1 MAVTRITDIV
11 EPAVFTEYVTQNSVE
26 KTAFAESGVLVR
38 NAAIEDQLRAGA
50 DSFTIPHWLD
60 LASDEANIVDDD
72 PAHQATP
79 KNIGTGRQVV
89 RKSFLHQA
97 WSAMNLA
104 SEIAG
109 SDALQRIQLRV
120 TAYWDR
126 QTQRRLISSLNGVLA
141 NNVLAAGSG
150 GNDSDMVLD
159 ISGLSNGNEKI
170 SAAAVIDAAATLG
183 DALRDLTTIAMHSA
197 TYKALLKL
205 DLIQTLPTSQGGWI
219 QVFRGLRVVV
229 DDGLPVPGTG
239 VYVTVLFG
247 AGAIGY
253 GLTEPRVAD
262 GTEIENLPSAG
273 RGGGQQILH
282 SRVNLAVHPLGF
294 QWLEDSVADVSPSI
308 AELATAT
315 NWKRVI
321 ERKAVPLAFLK
332 HKL

>member
-1 MAVTRITDIV
+1 MATTKIADVVVPAAFTQYTV
-11 EPAVFTEYVTQNSVE
+11 ENVVE

-38 NAAIEDQLRAGA
+38 NAVIEDQLRAGA
-50 DSFTIPHWLD
+50 DSFTVPHWLD
-60 LASDEANIVDDD
+60 LANDEANLIDDD
-72 PAHQATP
+72 PTHLAVP
-79 KNIGTGRQVV
+79 KAIGTGKQIV

-104 SEIAG
+104 SELSGA
-109 SDALQRIQLRV
+109 DALARIQQRV
-120 TAYWDR
+120 TSYWNR
-126 QTQRRLISSLNGVLA
+126 QMQRRLVATLNGVLA
-141 NNVLAAGSG
+141 NNVLTTANG
-150 GNDSDMVLD
+150 GNDGDMLVD
-159 ISGLSNGNEKI
+159 ISALTGGAEKF

-183 DALRDLTTIAMHSA
+183 DALRDLSTIGMHSA
-197 TYKALLKL
+197 TYKAALKG
-205 DLIQTLPTSQGGWI
+205 DLIATLPDSQGGWI

-229 DDGLPVPGTG
+229 DDGLPVPAAG

-247 AGAIGY
+247 GSSIGY
-253 GLTEPRVAD
+253 GVTGPRIAD

-294 QWLEDSVADVSPSI
+294 QWLEGSVADVSPSI
-308 AELATAT
+308 AELALAA